1 MTEESRMPDTPEG
14 ATPSEPVPTAPAAG
28 AVTSQFSTGEGMVA
42 VAGWLLIAEYVI
54 FGLLMNQFWVSWL
67 MLIPAI
73 AVVVLPRLREPFTNK
88 IAPLPTVIKVLG
100 YMIALIGVLWLIED
114 IRFASSAYDD
124 IWDILGSLV
133 LYGAAALAFLG
144 ARAIKT

>member
-14 ATPSEPVPTAPAAG
+14 ATPSEPAPTSSAAA

-42 VAGWLLIAEYVI
+42 VAGWLLIAEYLI
-54 FGLLMNQFWVSWL
+54 FGLLMNEFWVSWL

-73 AVVVLPRLREPFTNK
+73 AVVVLPRFREPFTNK
-88 IAPLPTVIKVLG
+88 IAPLPTMIKVLG
-100 YMIALIGVLWLIED
+100 YLIALIGALWLIED
-114 IRFASSAYDD
+114 IRFASTAYDD
-124 IWDILGSLV
+124 AWDIIGSLV

-144 ARAIKT
+144 ARSIKT